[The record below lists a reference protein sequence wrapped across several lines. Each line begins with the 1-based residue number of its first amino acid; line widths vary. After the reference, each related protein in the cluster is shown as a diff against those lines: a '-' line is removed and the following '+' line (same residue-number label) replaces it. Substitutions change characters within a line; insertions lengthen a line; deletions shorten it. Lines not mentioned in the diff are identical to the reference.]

1 MSIAHDL
8 ITWCSSPTMS
18 ARALLDRA
26 RQRGVAKIA
35 AIERGPEFP
44 VKFPLGEL
52 PGAAIEQLDWF
63 QAQEKWRRDHI
74 GSPVMDGL
82 NLPRLPW
89 GPGPE
94 ALTTELA
101 AFALASLDRI
111 ATLAE
116 QLTAANSDAQEW
128 RERADKAKAS
138 ADAERQRRDL
148 VEADLRARLAVAENG
163 LADARQE
170 VRDLGRDRA
179 AALEQAEAW
188 RVSAHA
194 AGDALATLRAALRIP
209 GAVEDLPV
217 SLRLQQGPG
226 VAAVRHA
233 LGGG

>member
-1 MSIAHDL
+1 MSVTHDL

-26 RQRGVAKIA
+26 RKRGVANIA
-35 AIERGPEFP
+35 AIERGPDFP
-44 VKFPLGEL
+44 ARFPLGEF
-52 PGAAIEQLDWF
+52 PGAVVEQLEWHE
-63 QAQEKWRRDHI
+63 AREKWRRDHI

-128 RERADKAKAS
+128 RERSDKLKAA
-138 ADAERQRRDL
+138 ADAERQRRDS
-148 VEADLRARLAVAENG
+148 VEAELRARLAVAEKG

-170 VRDLGRDRA
+170 VRDLGRDRS

-188 RVSAHA
+188 RVSANA
-194 AGDALATLRAALRIP
+194 SGDALATLRAALRIP
-209 GAVEDLPV
+209 GSVEDLPV
-217 SLRLQQGPG
+217 SLRLQQGPE
-226 VAAVRHA
+226 VAAVRRA

>member
-1 MSIAHDL
+1 MLHDL

-44 VKFPLGEL
+44 AKFPLGER
-52 PGAAIEQLDWF
+52 PGSIVEELEWYGAR
-63 QAQEKWRRDHI
+63 EKWRRDHI

-82 NLPRLPW
+82 HLPRLPW
-89 GPGPE
+89 GPDPE

-116 QLTAANSDAQEW
+116 LLSKAETVGADW
-128 RERADKAKAS
+128 RRRADELTEATRLAREKAVA
-138 ADAERQRRDL
+138 
-148 VEADLRARLAVAENG
+148 VEAELRARLAVAERD
-163 LADARQE
+163 LAEARQE
-170 VRDLGRDRA
+170 VRDLGRDHA

-217 SLRLQQGPG
+217 SLRLQQGPD
-226 VAAVRHA
+226 VAAVGRA